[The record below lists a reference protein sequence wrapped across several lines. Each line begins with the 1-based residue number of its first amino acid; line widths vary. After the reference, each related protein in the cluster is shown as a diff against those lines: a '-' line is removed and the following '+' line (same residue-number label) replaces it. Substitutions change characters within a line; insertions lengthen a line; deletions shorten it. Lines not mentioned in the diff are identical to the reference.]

1 MCYFLFSR
9 NLGSQYLTDFAGIIG
24 SESLTDE
31 LYLMPNPLTNF
42 DSIFN
47 TFWVSHFF
55 SYQAGNYAFPV
66 QTLWIFTAVFQQSY
80 TVYTTM
86 VVIPF
91 TPAQMADVR
100 RGSLGLER
108 MVGVLLGRFTPS
120 PVSSSPTWSC
130 PWTSNASAKSAA
142 CPQLRRLDYA
152 WRRATL

>member
-47 TFWVSHFF
+47 IFWVSHFF

-108 MVGVLLGRFTPS
+108 MVGVLLGRFTP
-120 PVSSSPTWSC
+120 
-130 PWTSNASAKSAA
+130 
-142 CPQLRRLDYA
+142 
-152 WRRATL
+152 